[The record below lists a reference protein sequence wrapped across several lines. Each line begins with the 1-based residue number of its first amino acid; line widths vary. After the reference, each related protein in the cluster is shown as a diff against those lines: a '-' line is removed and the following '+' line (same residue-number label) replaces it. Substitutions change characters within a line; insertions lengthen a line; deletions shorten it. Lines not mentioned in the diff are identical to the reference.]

1 MFNVAAPHCPKG
13 SEPEYLL
20 RRGLRECVNTP
31 TDGRLSSS
39 DYYLRLRGSDTLGN
53 IRNKRAHIVADI
65 FAHVFQYFEKKYFP
79 KEENQLWS
87 SHKYPCQAVIK
98 IMIF

>member
-39 DYYLRLRGSDTLGN
+39 DYYLRFRGSDTLGDF
-53 IRNKRAHIVADI
+53 RNKRAHIVADI
-65 FAHVFQYFEKKYFP
+65 FLHMFFNTLKRSIFPRKKISYGQVTNIP
-79 KEENQLWS
+79 VKLS
-87 SHKYPCQAVIK
+87 LK
-98 IMIF
+98 